1 LKAFFDLVRRVVESF
16 GAVGLDYMFTGAL
29 AASYY
34 GVPRTTMDVDVVVEV
49 TEEEAR
55 SKLVSA
61 LKQAGLVVDGERI
74 DAAIESGYGIVT
86 FRDAES
92 PYNVDVIVSDRKLE
106 RRAGTI
112 LGLATFYQSPE
123 DLILAKLRMIKATV
137 PRERALKDEDDVKAI
152 LRFTEVDIGVVKEGA
167 RRGNTL
173 PILEGI
179 VGGSFKNDES

>member
-74 DAAIESGYGIVT
+74 DAALRSGYGI
-86 FRDAES
+86 
-92 PYNVDVIVSDRKLE
+92 
-106 RRAGTI
+106 I

-137 PRERALKDEDDVKAI
+137 PRERALKDEDDVRAI
-152 LRFTEVDIGVVKEGA
+152 LRFTEVDIGAVKEGA
-167 RRGNTL
+167 RRSNTL

-179 VGGSFKNDES
+179 IGGSFRNDES